1 MILKAAVIF
10 QIKSCLTTLCR
21 ISSLDMYSV
30 TDEMFARVFPGKER
44 DYFEKEAVENTK
56 SCSTEEVNQ
65 LKAEIGAKYRDLNVC
80 GDNWSGAATI
90 SAAQRLLKTGQHD
103 LEVDW
108 NVAPKQGGYSI
119 RRSARGHPVVR

>member
-1 MILKAAVIF
+1 MF
-10 QIKSCLTTLCR
+10 
-21 ISSLDMYSV
+21 SV
-30 TDEMFARVFPGKER
+30 TDEMFSRVFPGKEM

-56 SCSTEEVNQ
+56 SCSPEEVNQ

-90 SAAQRLLKTGQHD
+90 SAAQKLLKTGQHD

-108 NVAPKQGGYSI
+108 NVAPKQVGNSTMKLYNF
-119 RRSARGHPVVR
+119 